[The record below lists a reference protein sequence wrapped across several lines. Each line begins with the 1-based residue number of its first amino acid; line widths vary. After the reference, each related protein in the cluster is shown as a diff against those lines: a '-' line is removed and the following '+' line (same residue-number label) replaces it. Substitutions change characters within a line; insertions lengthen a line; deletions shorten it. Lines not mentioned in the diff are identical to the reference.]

1 MTKYVAFLR
10 GINVGGK
17 RLIKMEDLR
26 RVVESI
32 GLKDVLT
39 FIASGNVLFET
50 SQTNRDALAKKI
62 EKKLLTAFGHD
73 VPVVLQ
79 TIDELKDLLRTGPFK
94 KVKPSADVMM
104 CVTLLCAEPKGGPKL
119 PHQSAIENL
128 EVLAIKHRA
137 AFILCR
143 RKKNGMFSFPNNF
156 FEKEFGVVA
165 TTRQWNTIVRIVDFA
180 EAEARPWGRAQ
191 IERPMKDP
199 V

>member
-1 MTKYVAFLR
+1 MTNYVGFLR

-17 RLIKMEDLR
+17 RLIKMEELR
-26 RVVESI
+26 RVVEAL
-32 GLKDVLT
+32 GLKNVRT

-50 SQTNRDALAKKI
+50 SQTNRDALARKI

-94 KVKPSADVMM
+94 KIKPSADAML
-104 CVTLLCAEPKGGPKL
+104 CVTLFAGEPKAGLKL
-119 PHQSAIENL
+119 PLKSAIENL
-128 EVLAIKHRA
+128 EVLAIKNRA

-180 EAEARPWGRAQ
+180 EAEPRT
-191 IERPMKDP
+191 
-199 V
+199 